1 MSPSICPN
9 CEASLHAGDRFCA
22 QCGQAILGTES
33 VRSILD
39 QFLGDYFTFD
49 SKIVRSI
56 VPLLIRPGFLTEEF
70 FRGRRARYIP
80 PLRMFIFLSIV
91 FFLLMGSGPSA
102 APSTETDMEHLRD
115 EVFWDRFFTTVLP
128 RLFFLYL
135 PLFAALV
142 MLFYRTRPVSFV
154 RAFVLSAHYHAFIF
168 LVFALYGLA
177 SRAMVA
183 AGWASANTVLVS
195 LVLAYALVYLWVALR
210 RIHPRPLLR
219 HSLNFLGLVA
229 SYTLLLAGSAVLT
242 VWALR

>member
-1 MSPSICPN
+1 MSPTTCPN
-9 CEASLHAGDRFCA
+9 CEAPLKGTDRFCA
-22 QCGQAILGTES
+22 QCGQAVLGAES

-56 VPLLIRPGFLTEEF
+56 VPLIIRPGFLSEEY

-80 PLRMFIFLSIV
+80 PLRMFIFLSIL
-91 FFLLMGSGPSA
+91 FFLVIGNSAPPSSQA
-102 APSTETDMEHLRD
+102 ADNMEHLQD

-142 MLFYRTRPVSFV
+142 MVFYRTRPVSFV

-177 SRAMVA
+177 SRAMVS
-183 AGWASANTVLVS
+183 AGLTSANTVLVS
-195 LVLAYALVYLWVALR
+195 LVLIYALAYLWIALR
-210 RIHPRPLLR
+210 RIHPRTVVR
-219 HSLNFLGLVA
+219 HSLNFAGLVA
-229 SYTLLLAGSAVLT
+229 SYTVLLAASAVLT